1 MFEPVLPQGR
11 CFLALSFAT
20 LAFLGQSESASA
32 QNYATSDS
40 QSGYVH
46 WIELRDASGR
56 TIDPA
61 DEDAPPYSP
70 QQTCGRCHDFNT
82 ISHGWHFNA
91 VDESSRRGRPGQP
104 WIWSDLANGIHMPL
118 SYREWQ
124 GTFNPDKLEISRWQM
139 AEKFG
144 GFLPGGGPGSA
155 ESLKY
160 RPEFTIPTWKDPKD
174 DDEPESDGPATPGH
188 FVDLSNV
195 TGELPVDCM
204 LCHHRPGSGYSPF
217 AWTEQIEDRNFAYAP
232 TVAMGIGTVDRNS
245 LRLKEDFDRTEDAD
259 KLPNITYDAQR
270 FRHDGMIFFDL
281 IRKPANDSCYYCHT
295 NISTDTADGGRWL
308 HDEDVHVRAGIA
320 CADCHRNGL
329 DHETV
334 RGFNG
339 EQHASLTAS
348 AFSCQGCH
356 LGSSESNVASG
367 RLGAPRPLHKGLP
380 PLHFGKLSCTACH
393 SGKLPSET
401 LPQQFNSIAH
411 RLGEHVRRTGDEAPG
426 IVASA
431 LLPLDWQPS
440 DGGAN
445 ADSDAEA
452 GEYAADDHATAKLTP
467 HRMMWPSYWGLL
479 SEDGI
484 QPLNPEQARE
494 IVRKGLRIKR
504 DFTEELAKVKLSTS
518 EKKEALGDRYRT
530 KEDEWTDEEKAKVES
545 LTEKLRDEQI
555 TEKMVKALQE
565 LEEGF
570 PESTAVYITGGQG
583 FALGDADDLR
593 QLSTEELGDAAEPY
607 AWPMAHTVRPASQS
621 LGIGGCTDCHR
632 TDAPL
637 FATEVRPVGLLP
649 GQETEAFAISDI
661 QGLDVE
667 KLSIWN
673 SMFDGRSLFKVLGLI
688 ALGLTCVVAVSACAV
703 NLSNFWR
710 R

>member
-1 MFEPVLPQGR
+1 MFKTMLPPVR
-11 CFLALSFAT
+11 IVVALSVAT
-20 LAFLGQSESASA
+20 LTILGRTEFAPA
-32 QNYATSDS
+32 QNYATSDN

-56 TIDPA
+56 TIAPD
-61 DEDAPPYSP
+61 DDDAPPYSP

-82 ISHGWHFNA
+82 ISHGWHFDA
-91 VDESSRRGRPGQP
+91 VEQSSRRGRPGQP

-118 SYREWQ
+118 SYRDWQ

-155 ESLKY
+155 ASLEH
-160 RPEFTIPTWKDPKD
+160 RPEFKLPTWKDPKD
-174 DDEPESDGPATPGH
+174 DDEPETDGEAVTPEH

-232 TVAMGIGTVDRNS
+232 TVAMGIGTVDKNS
-245 LRLKEDFDRTEDAD
+245 LRLKDDFDRAEDAD
-259 KLPNITYDAQR
+259 KLPKITYDAQR

-281 IRKPANDSCYYCHT
+281 VRKPSNDSCYYCHT
-295 NISTDTADGGRWL
+295 NISTDTATGGRWL

-334 RGFNG
+334 RGFVG
-339 EQHASLTAS
+339 EQHPSAS
-348 AFSCQGCH
+348 AESFSCQGCH
-356 LGSSESNVASG
+356 LGSDGSGTVAG
-367 RLGAPRPLHKGLP
+367 RLGAPKPLHKGLP
-380 PLHFGKLSCTACH
+380 PLHFEKLSCTACH
-393 SGKLPSET
+393 SGKLPSDT
-401 LPQQFNSIAH
+401 LPRQFNSIAH
-411 RLGEHVRRTGDEAPG
+411 RLGEHVRRNGDEAPG

-431 LLPLDWQPS
+431 LLPLDWHPPTTAEGDHS
-440 DGGAN
+440 DD
-445 ADSDAEA
+445 DSDVEA
-452 GEYAADDHATAKLTP
+452 SGHPSAKLTP

-479 SEDGI
+479 TDSGI

-494 IVRKGLRIKR
+494 IVRKGLRTKR
-504 DFTEELAKVKLSTS
+504 DFTEDLAKVKLSS
-518 EKKEALGDRYRT
+518 SQKKEALGDRYRT
-530 KEDEWTDEEKAKVES
+530 KEEEWTEEEKAKVES
-545 LTEKLRDEQI
+545 LTKKLREEQI
-555 TEKMVKALQE
+555 TEKMVKALKE

-570 PESTAVYITGGQG
+570 PESIAVYITGGQG
-583 FALGDADDLR
+583 FALGEADDLR
-593 QLSTEELGDAAEPY
+593 ELSADELGDAAEPY
-607 AWPMAHTVRPASQS
+607 AWPMAHSVRPASQS

-637 FATEVRPVGLLP
+637 FATQVRPVGLLP
-649 GQETEAFAISDI
+649 DQETEAFAISNI

-673 SMFDGRSLFKVLGLI
+673 SMFDGRSVFKIFGLI

-703 NLSNFWR
+703 NLSSFWR